1 MNTND
6 NTPAPDYG
14 EPWRTEQL
22 QGWRVVRS
30 REGKIIADAMA
41 RDRAVACVNA
51 LAGVADPAAHLAA
64 MREAI
69 REAHEALD
77 CLSLVVGL
85 TPIAGNKEALQ
96 EANDQARAVLTKL
109 QPYLK

>member
-69 REAHEALD
+69 REAHEA
-77 CLSLVVGL
+77 
-85 TPIAGNKEALQ
+85 IE
-96 EANDQARAVLTKL
+96 EARAAIAYEAGTWRAVDPCLPKSSSAIAKL
-109 QPYLK
+109 QPFLK